1 MNFFFPAGVWRGTGL
16 LVVASML
23 SACGPGADPVAS
35 APPAAESAPHTAA
48 ERPMDEVP
56 GQETNAEGERLY
68 RFANGCV
75 VVVQARQAVVVREG
89 PECESHHRDIALL
102 YASGD

>member
-1 MNFFFPAGVWRGTGL
+1 MNFFSPARVWRGTGL
-16 LVVASML
+16 LMVASLL
-23 SACGPGADPVAS
+23 SACGPGADSVAS
-35 APPAAESAPHTAA
+35 APPAAETPTRAA
-48 ERPMDEVP
+48 EERPMDEVP
-56 GQETNAEGERLY
+56 GQETTAEGERLY

-75 VVVQARQAVVVREG
+75 VVVQARQAVVVRQA